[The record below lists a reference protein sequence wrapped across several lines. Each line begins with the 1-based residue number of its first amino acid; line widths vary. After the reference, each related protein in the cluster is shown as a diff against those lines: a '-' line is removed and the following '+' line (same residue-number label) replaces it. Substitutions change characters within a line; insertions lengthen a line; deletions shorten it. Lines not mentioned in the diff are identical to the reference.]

1 LNSNDFLQ
9 KARVDVAQDIAIAHP
24 FIHLTRWAETTPD
37 AMLFSDGMNS
47 LSYADTLAFARTM
60 AAKMR
65 ALGVNSGDR
74 IALELA
80 TGLQIVFTFAAM
92 HEGAATATFNPA
104 SHLQVDWLFTSER
117 SDAPNARNV
126 VFVDAGFLNAPAA
139 TDVTDLRLR
148 GFASSD
154 DLCRIAYS
162 SGTTGSPKA
171 VALTLDMVH
180 HRAQAAHELVLLGTP
195 FMCLLDLGTASGFHT
210 LMAAV
215 MSGGMYLN
223 PGDARHNHRLVRLFG
238 VTAIKASPIQIAQL
252 LDVARRSDQ
261 PVESLVNIY
270 SAGSVV
276 PVALRKTVRDESTAR
291 LFNLFG
297 STEVGRAAEREL
309 DDDDLSF
316 AGFVVEGT
324 DLEIVDEHNHPQP
337 FGQQGTVRYRRA
349 HMATSYLDDDEATRH
364 SFRDGWFYTG
374 DEGKLESDGRLFLTG
389 RISDVI
395 NLGGIKVQPR
405 VAEDLALTFTGI
417 VDAAGFGFT
426 GTGGVEQFALAVVVQ
441 PGESMNASE
450 LALALSSQLGPLAPS
465 SIFAVPSIPRNNAGK
480 VDRAELSRV
489 YAAAIASA

>member
-1 LNSNDFLQ
+1 LNSTDFLQ
-9 KARVDVAQDIAIAHP
+9 KARVDVAQDNAIAHP
-24 FIHLTRWAETTPD
+24 FSHLTRWAETTPD

-47 LSYADTLAFARTM
+47 LSYADTLAFTRTM

-65 ALGVNSGDR
+65 ALGINSGDR

-104 SHLQVDWLFTSER
+104 SPLQVDWLFTSER
-117 SDAPNARNV
+117 RDAPNARNV

-139 TDVTDLRLR
+139 TDVRLR
-148 GFASSD
+148 GFTSSD

-171 VALTLDMVH
+171 VALTHNMVH

-195 FMCLLDLGTASGFHT
+195 FMCFLDLGTASGFHT

-252 LDVARRSDQ
+252 FDVARTSDQ
-261 PVESLVNIY
+261 PVESLANIY

-276 PVALRKTVRDESTAR
+276 PVALRRTVRDESTAR

-309 DDDDLSF
+309 MDDDTSF
-316 AGFVVEGT
+316 AGVVVSGT
-324 DLEIVDEHNHPQP
+324 ELEIVDSNDHPVAV
-337 FGQQGTVRYRRA
+337 GETGLVRYRRA
-349 HMATSYLDDDEATRH
+349 HMAAGYLDDPHATEL

-374 DEGKLESDGRLFLTG
+374 DEGALDADGGLTISG
-389 RISDVI
+389 RASDVI
-395 NLGGIKVQPR
+395 NVGGIKVQPTI
-405 VAEDLALTFTGI
+405 AEDHALTHAG
-417 VDAAGFGFT
+417 VSDAAGFSFAGKA
-426 GTGGVEQFALAVVVQ
+426 GVEQFALAVVVN
-441 PGESMNASE
+441 PEEPANLSE
-450 LALALSSQLGPLAPS
+450 LASALTTHLGALAPS
-465 SIFAVPSIPRNNAGK
+465 VVFALPSIPRNNSGK

-489 YAAAIASA
+489 YSAAIASA